1 MSLFTLEIIDITS
14 NNKKESKEKKIKKK
28 LTEVEEA
35 QQRIRRNV
43 ELTCTVQLKK
53 QEEQLNFG
61 KIMITD

>member
-35 QQRIRRNV
+35 
-43 ELTCTVQLKK
+43 
-53 QEEQLNFG
+53 
-61 KIMITD
+61 